1 MRENSPTYIKEN
13 KDKISNG
20 SVAIKLILSWFNYLK
35 KKQQQKEKKKNNT
48 KLITSVNEKQIN
60 EYHYW

>member
-20 SVAIKLILSWFNYLK
+20 SVAIKLTLSWFNYLK
-35 KKQQQKEKKKNNT
+35 KKTTTKRKKK
-48 KLITSVNEKQIN
+48 KQHKAHNIC
-60 EYHYW
+60 E